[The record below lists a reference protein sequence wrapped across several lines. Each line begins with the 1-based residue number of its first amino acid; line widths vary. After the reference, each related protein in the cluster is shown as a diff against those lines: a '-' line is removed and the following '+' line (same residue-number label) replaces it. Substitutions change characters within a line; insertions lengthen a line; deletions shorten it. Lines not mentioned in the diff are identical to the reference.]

1 MSQFDLSTLPAPLGA
16 YFTSGDRSSI
26 VGLFAPDAHV
36 RDEGHDHHGTAAI
49 AAWLD
54 SVETRYQPRYVIETA
69 ETDGNRTV
77 ATVVVTGTFP
87 GSPVTMRQ
95 QFTIHQGKIASFTVL

>member
-1 MSQFDLSTLPAPLGA
+1 MSQFDLATLPVPLEA
-16 YFTSGDRSSI
+16 YFTAGDRRDLI
-26 VGLFAPDAHV
+26 GLFAPDAHI
-36 RDEGHDHHGTAAI
+36 RDEGHDHHGTTAI

-54 SVETRYQPRYVIETA
+54 SVETRYQPRYAVEAT

-95 QFTIHQGKIASFTVL
+95 QFTIQRGRIASFAVL